1 MAFRPDVATTPQFD
15 VESID
20 GGVTSG
26 DGTLEAV
33 SIHIPGRRDGIL
45 IIVARQSLDIQYTV
59 GVATGVPTIFITV
72 GENNSDGVDG
82 FIDIINAL
90 NAESAPPQVSWLGS
104 CSPVMM

>member
-1 MAFRPDVATTPQFD
+1 MLKCPIQVLTSPQN
-15 VESID
+15 
-20 GGVTSG
+20 
-26 DGTLEAV
+26 
-33 SIHIPGRRDGIL
+33 
-45 IIVARQSLDIQYTV
+45 LDIQYTV

-104 CSPVMM
+104 FSRE